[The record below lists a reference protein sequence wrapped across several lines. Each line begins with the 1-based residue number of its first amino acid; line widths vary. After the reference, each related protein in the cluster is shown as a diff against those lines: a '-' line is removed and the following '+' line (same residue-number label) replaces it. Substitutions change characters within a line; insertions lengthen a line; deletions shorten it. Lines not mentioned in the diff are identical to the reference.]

1 MVAILLSA
9 VSGQRDCLL
18 KLSNHLMSFD
28 DMKEL
33 KRISRILLKNLS
45 TQWNLKWAKNVN
57 NIELKGFN
65 SARFKQFIHFKIRQ
79 VRVKGKLFLAK
90 LQLSAVRVS
99 VE

>member
-9 VSGQRDCLL
+9 VSGPRDCLL

-28 DMKEL
+28 DMEEL

-57 NIELKGFN
+57 NIENINISELIYDSDEEDSDEEFLKG
-65 SARFKQFIHFKIRQ
+65 
-79 VRVKGKLFLAK
+79 
-90 LQLSAVRVS
+90 
-99 VE
+99 